1 MAGNVASALILF
13 IASMFL
19 ATAVAVTVKT
29 QYDKTTVSMKL
40 EQARLNDELRTDITI
55 DVVKYDSTLNT
66 TDVYVKNTGNKEI
79 DVNDID
85 VYINKERVPRN
96 ESNRTI
102 TILSDTMKFNNT
114 LWDPKEVIQISI
126 YNWSLNTDK
135 LHELSIVTAVDVK
148 DTYEFS
154 I

>member
-29 QYDKTTVSMKL
+29 QYDKTTVSMQL
-40 EQARLNDELRTDITI
+40 EQARLNDELRTDISI
-55 DVVKYDSTLNT
+55 DIVKYSEDTNIT
-66 TDVYVKNTGNKEI
+66 NIYVKNTGSNEV
-79 DVNDID
+79 DANDID
-85 VYINKERVPRN
+85 VYLNKERVPRN
-96 ESNRTI
+96 DSNRTI
-102 TILSDTMKFNNT
+102 TLLTDTMKFNNS
-114 LWDPKEVIQISI
+114 LWNPKEVIQITI
-126 YNWSLNTDK
+126 YNWSLATNTV
-135 LHELSIVTAVDVK
+135 HEVSVVTAVDVK